1 MQADA
6 DLEAET
12 GALTSQC
19 ECATADHVRALGY
32 GRGRR
37 CSGRRVVVQWKEGG
51 VAGAERWWWKRL
63 SEGGD

>member
-12 GALTSQC
+12 GALTC
-19 ECATADHVRALGY
+19 VRMRDCGPRAGV
-32 GRGRR
+32 RVRK
-37 CSGRRVVVQWKEGG
+37 RVVVQWKEGG